1 MPAWRKTLLTLIAL
15 SLMVLTF
22 PTAALADEDSAFIE
36 LSTGDLTDFEI
47 WDDSYFSPT
56 GNIYY
61 NRVDGLL
68 LYMGARYRSESRLHP
83 RLRAMWAWPSAHSDS
98 YYRLD
103 IEQPV
108 FDQDSFSFGVNLY
121 DKSSWNLE
129 DEEAISDFDNNM
141 HAVWARIDDRDYFRR
156 NGVTIFAHH
165 KLTPE
170 VMLKAEYRSDKLSSL
185 SERQS
190 VWSVFGGSSD
200 WRENPALE
208 VGLLEDA
215 REFEGTMSS
224 YVWSA
229 EYDSRD
235 EDRTTGW
242 RARGVGEY
250 AGGAVGGDYEFTKH
264 IVEGLKLFPITST
277 QTLAVSGTW
286 GVIDGTDIPSH
297 KLFRLGGRG
306 NLRGYDH
313 KEFGG
318 EDMVFGRAEY
328 KVQVSKPLQMIYFLE
343 SGQVSYD
350 TSTSES
356 GDSDGFKH
364 DAGIGFQIEAP
375 WCGWLRLD
383 VASAIA
389 EETDLNVYLSL
400 LLTH

>member
-1 MPAWRKTLLTLIAL
+1 MPAWRKTLLVLFAL
-15 SLMVLTF
+15 SLMALTF
-22 PTAALADEDSAFIE
+22 PTAALADEHGAFIE

-47 WDDSYFSPT
+47 WEDSYFCPT

-83 RLRAMWAWPSAHSDS
+83 RLRAVWGWPSARSGS

-108 FDQDSFSFGVNLY
+108 FSQDSFSFGVNLY
-121 DKSSWNLE
+121 DRSSWNLE

-141 HAVWARIDDRDYFRR
+141 HALWVRIDERDYFRR

-165 KLTPE
+165 KATPQLT
-170 VMLKAEYRSDKLSSL
+170 LKGEYRSDKLSSL
-185 SERQS
+185 SESQS
-190 VWSVFGGSSD
+190 VWSIFGGSND
-200 WRENPALE
+200 WRENSPLM
-208 VGLLEDA
+208 VGVNEDA

-235 EDRTTGW
+235 EDGTTGW
-242 RARGVGEY
+242 RARGIGEY
-250 AGGAVGGDYEFTKH
+250 GGGAVGGDYEFTKH
-264 IVEGLKLFPITST
+264 IFEALKLFPITST
-277 QTLAVSGTW
+277 QTLAISGMW
-286 GVIDGTDIPSH
+286 GIIDGTDLPSH
-297 KLFRLGGRG
+297 KLFHLGGRG

-318 EDMVFGRAEY
+318 KDLIFGRAEY
-328 KVQVSKPLQMIYFLE
+328 KVQVTKPLEMIYFLE
-343 SGQVSYD
+343 SGQVGYD
-350 TSTSES
+350 TSTPES
-356 GDSDGFKH
+356 DDSDGYKH
-364 DAGIGFQIEAP
+364 DAGVGFQIEAP
-375 WCGWLRLD
+375 WCGWIRLD
-383 VASAIA
+383 VASAIE
-389 EETDLNVYLSL
+389 EETDIKVYLSL